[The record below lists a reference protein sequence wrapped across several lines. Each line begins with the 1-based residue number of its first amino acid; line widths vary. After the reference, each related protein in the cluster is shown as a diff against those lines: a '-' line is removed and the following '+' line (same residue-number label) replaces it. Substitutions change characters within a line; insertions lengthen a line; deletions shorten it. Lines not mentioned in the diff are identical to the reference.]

1 MEQKHYWRKDITGLR
16 ALAVLPVLIFHA
28 FPQWMPGGFYGVD
41 IFFVISGYLISG
53 IIFRGLVSDSFS
65 FADFYV
71 KRIKRIFPN
80 LIALLIFVLVVGWF
94 VTAAREYHDIGI
106 NVYRSALFYQN
117 LELMTGPGYFD
128 PLSKNNPLLHM
139 WSLAVEEQF
148 YLAFPLIAFLI
159 WKLGRHSVR
168 AMGYFVFLLT
178 AASFVCCLLI
188 EDQNVRFYFPLSRF
202 WELGAGICV
211 AYAETFFKFGM
222 HSHSRTAANILS
234 VLGFAAVL
242 VALAAP
248 IHWYAPAPGWFSL
261 LPVMGGT
268 LLIACGA
275 QAVINRTV
283 LSWGWMVFVGLISYS
298 LYLWHWPML
307 AYLRIAIYEPAAWMT
322 ASVLFISVLASC
334 IVYKYIENPIRR
346 LPIRINK
353 RVVTILVVGLVLMFA
368 AGKLVRIEHGFPMR
382 PMAQLLSYD
391 SDWTYPQ
398 GLERYVGHSSL
409 YLEDPNGVPEVV
421 FVGDSHAQQYHA
433 RAMLTAKKTQK
444 QVGFLAGPT
453 CMPSLG
459 KNGDGES
466 CADIREL
473 DAFID
478 DPRFKTLVVSQKWGE
493 YINKQD
499 SMLASGWNAYRRFV
513 TDFLA
518 KNKDRKVYILLDNP
532 WDESVNRE
540 FDVTR
545 FVSNR
550 FLYEK
555 RENIFV
561 ALPKDDTWKRA
572 NDYVLSHRIDSAVY
586 IETADKICPN
596 GICNLMSYRDD
607 DHLASSYVRDHA
619 TWIDQVFE

>member
-53 IIFRGLVSDSFS
+53 IIFRGLVNDSFS

-71 KRIKRIFPN
+71 KRVKRIFPN

-94 VTAAREYHDIGI
+94 VTTATEYHDIGI

-117 LELMTGPGYFD
+117 IELMTGPGYFD

-148 YLAFPLIAFLI
+148 YVVFPLIAFLI
-159 WKLGRHSVR
+159 WKIGRHSVL

-222 HSHSRTAANILS
+222 QSHSRTAANILS
-234 VLGFAAVL
+234 VFGFAAVL

-248 IHWYAPAPGWFSL
+248 TDWYSPAPGWFSL

-268 LLIACGA
+268 ILIACGA

-307 AYLRIAIYEPAAWMT
+307 AYLRMTIAQPDTWMVAAALMVS
-322 ASVLFISVLASC
+322 ALAAC
-334 IVYKYIENPIRR
+334 IVYRYIENPIRR
-346 LPIRINK
+346 LQVRINK
-353 RVVTILVVGLVLMFA
+353 SVVTVLVIGLVLMFA
-368 AGKLVRIEHGFPMR
+368 AGKMVRIERGIPER
-382 PMAQLLSYD
+382 PIAQLLSFD
-391 SDWTYPQ
+391 GDWTYHQ
-398 GLERYVGHSSL
+398 GLKRYEDDSNI
-409 YLEDPNGVPEVV
+409 YLEAPGVVPEVV
-421 FVGDSHAQQYHA
+421 FVGDSHIEQYHS
-433 RAMLTAKKTQK
+433 RAMLMARNSQKTI
-444 QVGFLAGPT
+444 GFLTDGG

-459 KNGDGES
+459 KSSGGNNCS
-466 CADIREL
+466 HIRDLE
-473 DAFID
+473 AFIT
-478 DPRFKTLVVSQKWGE
+478 DPRFKTLVIGQKWGSYPQE
-493 YINKQD
+493 
-499 SMLASGWNAYRRFV
+499 MLQAGWKSYQVFIE
-513 TDFLA
+513 TFLA
-518 KNKDRKVYILLDNP
+518 GHTDRKVFVLLDNP
-532 WDESVNRE
+532 
-540 FDVTR
+540 
-545 FVSNR
+545 
-550 FLYEK
+550 
-555 RENIFV
+555 
-561 ALPKDDTWKRA
+561 
-572 NDYVLSHRIDSAVY
+572 H
-586 IETADKICPN
+586 
-596 GICNLMSYRDD
+596 
-607 DHLASSYVRDHA
+607 
-619 TWIDQVFE
+619 

>member
-1 MEQKHYWRKDITGLR
+1 MS
-16 ALAVLPVLIFHA
+16 ALSDF
-28 FPQWMPGGFYGVD
+28 QD
-41 IFFVISGYLISG
+41 LISG

-178 AASFVCCLLI
+178 AASFVCCFLI

-268 LLIACGA
+268 LLIACGT
-275 QAVINRTV
+275 QAVINRVNGRHELTR
-283 LSWGWMVFVGLISYS
+283 LGL
-298 LYLWHWPML
+298 
-307 AYLRIAIYEPAAWMT
+307 RT
-322 ASVLFISVLASC
+322 
-334 IVYKYIENPIRR
+334 
-346 LPIRINK
+346 
-353 RVVTILVVGLVLMFA
+353 
-368 AGKLVRIEHGFPMR
+368 
-382 PMAQLLSYD
+382 
-391 SDWTYPQ
+391 
-398 GLERYVGHSSL
+398 
-409 YLEDPNGVPEVV
+409 
-421 FVGDSHAQQYHA
+421 
-433 RAMLTAKKTQK
+433 
-444 QVGFLAGPT
+444 
-453 CMPSLG
+453 
-459 KNGDGES
+459 
-466 CADIREL
+466 
-473 DAFID
+473 
-478 DPRFKTLVVSQKWGE
+478 
-493 YINKQD
+493 
-499 SMLASGWNAYRRFV
+499 
-513 TDFLA
+513 
-518 KNKDRKVYILLDNP
+518 
-532 WDESVNRE
+532 
-540 FDVTR
+540 
-545 FVSNR
+545 
-550 FLYEK
+550 
-555 RENIFV
+555 
-561 ALPKDDTWKRA
+561 
-572 NDYVLSHRIDSAVY
+572 
-586 IETADKICPN
+586 
-596 GICNLMSYRDD
+596 
-607 DHLASSYVRDHA
+607 
-619 TWIDQVFE
+619 